1 MAWCRAEA
9 AILVQAA
16 EYKLEHAVPWQRI
29 WMTEEVKCGQAPVDA
44 TNAQV
49 FGKMVL
55 KFLSALL
62 GAVSAHF
69 RCQETS

>member
-1 MAWCRAEA
+1 MAGCRAEA
-9 AILVQAA
+9 AILMQAA
-16 EYKLEHAVPWQRI
+16 EHKLQHAVPWQRI
-29 WMTEEVKCGQAPVDA
+29 WVAEEMECSQAPVDA

-62 GAVSAHF
+62 GAVSAQF